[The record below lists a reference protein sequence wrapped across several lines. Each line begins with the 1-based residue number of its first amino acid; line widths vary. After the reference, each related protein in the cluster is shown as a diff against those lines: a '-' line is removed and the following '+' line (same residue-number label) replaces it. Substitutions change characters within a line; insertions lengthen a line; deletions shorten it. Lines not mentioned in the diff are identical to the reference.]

1 MAVAIAAFAPLALLP
16 NGSTSAF
23 AVAAGLSASN
33 FPSVPLT
40 GFLLPSTPGSPV
52 LLLVGEVSDALEVFG
67 GKPLPS
73 LVGLLV
79 GAAVVDWTDLDVD

>member
-1 MAVAIAAFAPLALLP
+1 MAEAAE
-16 NGSTSAF
+16 
-23 AVAAGLSASN
+23 GLSASN
-33 FPSVPLT
+33 FPSGPLT
-40 GFLLPSTPGSPV
+40 GCLLPSTPARPV
-52 LLLVGEVSDALEVFG
+52 LLLVGEVSDALEVFD